1 MILIYIMALQQRE
14 YPSIIKLKQL
24 EKEMLTAIN
33 EYKYLSNTLQG
44 YMNQQIQDGYEQYAS
59 NEEAYDAVTDL
70 LGPFNIAPPFHV
82 VDIDFF
88 HTKYAISTE
97 SDQNTIQ
104 YYRNQMQKQIDVLKG
119 LVNKAAPILS
129 EIIQKGELN
138 QDIVTMK
145 QKDLIQLNDNLQIEA
160 QKMKTLEKELITAE
174 NENDVLSK
182 QQTSYMM
189 QSIFIS
195 LLAIVVIALTVNAV
209 VNPNS
214 NSIETAI
221 LVIIAA
227 VACYFLYQKYV

>member
-33 EYKYLSNTLQG
+33 EYKYLSNTLQD
-44 YMNQQIQDGYEQYAS
+44 YMNQQIQDGYDKYS
-59 NEEAYDAVTDL
+59 LNEDVYDTIISDFGLSTAHS
-70 LGPFNIAPPFHV
+70 FHSI
-82 VDIDFF
+82 DIDQ
-88 HTKYAISTE
+88 HHNKYGISE
-97 SDQNTIQ
+97 SADQNTIE
-104 YYRNQMQKQIDVLKG
+104 YYRNQMEKQIVALKG

-145 QKDLIQLNDNLQIEA
+145 QKDLVALSDNLQIEA
-160 QKMKTLEKELITAE
+160 EKMKTLEKQLITAD
-174 NENDVLSK
+174 NENDILSK
-182 QQTSYMM
+182 QQMSYMM
-189 QSIFIS
+189 QIIFIS

-221 LVIIAA
+221 LVIIVA
-227 VACYFLYQKYV
+227 VAAYFLYQKYV

>member
-33 EYKYLSNTLQG
+33 EYKYLSNTLQD

-59 NEEAYDAVTDL
+59 NEEVYDAATDL

-82 VDIDFF
+82 VDIDLF

-104 YYRNQMQKQIDVLKG
+104 YYRNQMQNQSEVLYG

>member
-1 MILIYIMALQQRE
+1 M
-14 YPSIIKLKQL
+14 
-24 EKEMLTAIN
+24 
-33 EYKYLSNTLQG
+33 
-44 YMNQQIQDGYEQYAS
+44 
-59 NEEAYDAVTDL
+59 
-70 LGPFNIAPPFHV
+70 
-82 VDIDFF
+82 
-88 HTKYAISTE
+88 
-97 SDQNTIQ
+97 
-104 YYRNQMQKQIDVLKG
+104 
-119 LVNKAAPILS
+119 
-129 EIIQKGELN
+129 N

>member
-33 EYKYLSNTLQG
+33 EYKYLSNTLQD

-59 NEEAYDAVTDL
+59 NEEVYDAATDL

-82 VDIDFF
+82 VDIDLF

-104 YYRNQMQKQIDVLKG
+104 YFRNQMQKQIDVLKG

>member
-1 MILIYIMALQQRE
+1 MALQQRE

-33 EYKYLSNTLQG
+33 EYKYLSNTLQD
-44 YMNQQIQDGYEQYAS
+44 YMNQQIQDGYEQYTS
-59 NEEAYDAVTDL
+59 NEEAYDAATDL
-70 LGPFNIAPPFHV
+70 LGPFNIAPPFHF
-82 VDIDFF
+82 VDIDLF

-174 NENDVLSK
+174 NENDILSK

>member
-1 MILIYIMALQQRE
+1 
-14 YPSIIKLKQL
+14 
-24 EKEMLTAIN
+24 MLTAIN
-33 EYKYLSNTLQG
+33 EYKYLSNTLQD
-44 YMNQQIQDGYEQYAS
+44 YMDNKFKMVQYAS
-59 NEEAYDAVTDL
+59 NEEAYDAATDL

-82 VDIDFF
+82 GDIDLF

-129 EIIQKGELN
+129 EIIEGELN

-195 LLAIVVIALTVNAV
+195 LLAIVVIALTVCC
-209 VNPNS
+209 S
-214 NSIETAI
+214 
-221 LVIIAA
+221 
-227 VACYFLYQKYV
+227 

>member
-1 MILIYIMALQQRE
+1 MALQQRE

-33 EYKYLSNTLQG
+33 EYKYLSNTLQD
-44 YMNQQIQDGYEQYAS
+44 YMNQQIQDGYDKYSA
-59 NEEAYDAVTDL
+59 NEDVYDTVTSL
-70 LGPFNIAPPFHV
+70 LGPFNIAPSFHSI
-82 VDIDFF
+82 DIDLL
-88 HTKYAISTE
+88 HNKYGISE
-97 SDQNTIQ
+97 SADQNTIE
-104 YYRNQMQKQIDVLKG
+104 YYRNQMEKQIVALKG

-145 QKDLIQLNDNLQIEA
+145 QKDLVALSDNLQIEA
-160 QKMKTLEKELITAE
+160 EKMKTLEKQLVTAD
-174 NENDVLSK
+174 NENDILSK
-182 QQTSYMM
+182 QQMSYMM
-189 QSIFIS
+189 QIIFIS

-221 LVIIAA
+221 LVIIVA
-227 VACYFLYQKYV
+227 VAAYFLYQKYV

>member
-1 MILIYIMALQQRE
+1 MALQQRE

-33 EYKYLSNTLQG
+33 EYKYLSNTLQD
-44 YMNQQIQDGYEQYAS
+44 YMNQQIQDGYDKYSS
-59 NEEAYDAVTDL
+59 NEDVYDFAASL
-70 LGPFNIAPPFHV
+70 LGPMEIMSPSFHSI
-82 VDIDFF
+82 DIDLF
-88 HTKYAISTE
+88 HNKYGISE
-97 SDQNTIQ
+97 SADQNTIE
-104 YYRNQMQKQIDVLKG
+104 YYRNQMEKHIVALKG

-145 QKDLIQLNDNLQIEA
+145 QKDLVALSDNLQIEA
-160 QKMKTLEKELITAE
+160 EKMKTLEKQLVTAD
-174 NENDVLSK
+174 NENDILSK
-182 QQTSYMM
+182 QQMSYMM
-189 QSIFIS
+189 QIIFIS

-221 LVIIAA
+221 LVIIVA
-227 VACYFLYQKYV
+227 VAAYFLYQKYV

>member
-1 MILIYIMALQQRE
+1 
-14 YPSIIKLKQL
+14 
-24 EKEMLTAIN
+24 
-33 EYKYLSNTLQG
+33 
-44 YMNQQIQDGYEQYAS
+44 
-59 NEEAYDAVTDL
+59 
-70 LGPFNIAPPFHV
+70 
-82 VDIDFF
+82 
-88 HTKYAISTE
+88 
-97 SDQNTIQ
+97 
-104 YYRNQMQKQIDVLKG
+104 
-119 LVNKAAPILS
+119 
-129 EIIQKGELN
+129 
-138 QDIVTMK
+138 MK

-189 QSIFIS
+189 QSIIS

>member
-1 MILIYIMALQQRE
+1 MALQQRE

-33 EYKYLSNTLQG
+33 EYKYLSNTLQD

-59 NEEAYDAVTDL
+59 NEEVYDAATDL

-82 VDIDFF
+82 VDIDLF

>member
-1 MILIYIMALQQRE
+1 MALQQRE

-33 EYKYLSNTLQG
+33 EYKYLSNTLQD

-59 NEEAYDAVTDL
+59 NEEAYDAATDL

-82 VDIDFF
+82 VDIDLF

-160 QKMKTLEKELITAE
+160 QKM
-174 NENDVLSK
+174 
-182 QQTSYMM
+182 
-189 QSIFIS
+189 
-195 LLAIVVIALTVNAV
+195 
-209 VNPNS
+209 
-214 NSIETAI
+214 
-221 LVIIAA
+221 
-227 VACYFLYQKYV
+227 

>member
-1 MILIYIMALQQRE
+1 MALQQRE

-33 EYKYLSNTLQG
+33 EYKYLSNTLQD

-59 NEEAYDAVTDL
+59 NEEVYDAATDL

-82 VDIDFF
+82 VDIDLF

-104 YYRNQMQKQIDVLKG
+104 YFRNQMQKQIDVLKG

>member
-1 MILIYIMALQQRE
+1 MALQQRE

-33 EYKYLSNTLQG
+33 EYKYLSNTLQD
-44 YMNQQIQDGYEQYAS
+44 YMNQQIQDGYDKYSA
-59 NEEAYDAVTDL
+59 NEDVYSIDIDL
-70 LGPFNIAPPFHV
+70 LHN
-82 VDIDFF
+82 
-88 HTKYAISTE
+88 KYGISE
-97 SDQNTIQ
+97 SADQNTIE
-104 YYRNQMQKQIDVLKG
+104 YYRNQMEKQIVALKG

-145 QKDLIQLNDNLQIEA
+145 QKDLVALSDNLQIEA
-160 QKMKTLEKELITAE
+160 EKMKTLEKQLVTAD
-174 NENDVLSK
+174 NENDILSK
-182 QQTSYMM
+182 QQMSYMM
-189 QSIFIS
+189 QIIFIS

-221 LVIIAA
+221 LVIIVA
-227 VACYFLYQKYV
+227 VAAYFLYQKYV